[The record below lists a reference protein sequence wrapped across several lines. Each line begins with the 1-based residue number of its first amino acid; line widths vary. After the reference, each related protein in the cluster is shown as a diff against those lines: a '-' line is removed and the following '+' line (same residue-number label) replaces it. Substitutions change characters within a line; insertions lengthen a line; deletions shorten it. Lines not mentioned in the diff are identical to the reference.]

1 MPTKSLEEMRDRL
14 YQAFDKAMERNDVIG
29 NYEVS
34 NPEKMNA
41 AANAQDSAMR
51 VSESI
56 VKVEQA
62 IQMRDLVKD
71 LREKGIDVEVD
82 FEKGTVRSIS
92 PMNTIKLK
100 PPGT

>member
-1 MPTKSLEEMRDRL
+1 MPTKTLEQMRDRL
-14 YQAFDKAMERNDVIG
+14 YQVFDKAAARSDKFDHYDVG
-29 NYEVS
+29 D
-34 NPEKMNA
+34 PAKMNA
-41 AANAQDSAMR
+41 AVNAQDSAAR
-51 VSESI
+51 VSEGI
-56 VKVEQA
+56 IKIEQA